1 MIVPI
6 TSREV
11 SSINVQVS
19 FPDFTLTIKQ
29 QVTVDL
35 VNAAL
40 AAYPEDEDLRPML
53 RLAIWL
59 LEEADVAPQQQIAE
73 ALGYQSDRSVRHI
86 RSAIATSGLK
96 ALFDAPR
103 SGRPAVVTQ
112 HAVEQAV
119 IQEILAAV
127 IADHVLPPDEE
138 LAQRAS
144 RRLEESGGPTITA
157 DQVEAIRLH
166 WGICRPD
173 IQAQLKAAQTPQPVQ
188 PEQVTL
194 GHTRWGGAFVLL
206 ALLVQKAWLGAASC
220 LTLAAGYAVTAE
232 QLLLTAIFAVV
243 CGIRRAFHLDGIRDV
258 GFALLTARPRPLS
271 HSTFQHLIHALPLG
285 AVRRFYQA
293 TAQQQVA
300 ETADGNLRLS
310 LDGHTVPRYTR
321 LVDLPKTRL
330 SSTGRVEKADE
341 VLTAFDLD
349 SITFLALRIRRGGKN
364 LLKVVPSLV
373 RELLTHRKGRPGLLR
388 LFLDRGAYKAALFQK
403 LKANQKVR
411 FYCPAVRYAA
421 LVAQWEALQEENFE
435 PEPFVFQRQAGLP
448 EGERTVYHL
457 ADRPMTLNIR
467 EKGRVVD
474 TVTLRAIILHNPQGQ
489 TPRERWHVLFTDDE
503 ESPAR
508 ALADE
513 FGDHWGH
520 EFAHRVG
527 KYNLCYDILPQSYTL
542 VSRRD
547 EQGQLQREV
556 TFNIKA
562 IFLVAWLRCLT
573 FNLMTAFG
581 QALGGEY
588 ARMWAGTS
596 LRKFIHRPASLSL
609 VGDELHVVFDPFPE
623 QEDLRPLL
631 EQLNRKRVAVPWL
644 NDLILQFFIAENEPL
659 HPLDTPEKRKRLFGN
674 GKG

>member
-1 MIVPI
+1 V
-6 TSREV
+6 
-11 SSINVQVS
+11 
-19 FPDFTLTIKQ
+19 
-29 QVTVDL
+29 
-35 VNAAL
+35 
-40 AAYPEDEDLRPML
+40 L
-53 RLAIWL
+53 RLAAWL

-73 ALGYQSDRSVRHI
+73 ALGYRSDRSIRHI
-86 RSAIATSGLK
+86 QSAVAASGLR

-103 SGRPAVVTQ
+103 SGRPGVVTQ
-112 HAVEQAV
+112 HAVEEAV
-119 IQEILAAV
+119 IQEILAA
-127 IADHVLPPDEE
+127 IITEHALPPDEE
-138 LAQRAS
+138 LAQRAT
-144 RRLEESGGPTITA
+144 RRLQDTSGPTVPLTA

-166 WGICRPD
+166 WSIRRPN
-173 IQAQLKAAQTPQPVQ
+173 IKAQLKAAQGSQQADQKRVA
-188 PEQVTL
+188 V

-206 ALLVQKAWLGAASC
+206 ALLVQKAWLRAASC
-220 LTLAAGYAVTAE
+220 LTLAASYAVTSE
-232 QLLLTAIFAVV
+232 QLLLTALFATV
-243 CGIRRAFHLDGIRDV
+243 CGIRRAFHLDGVRDV

-271 HSTFQHLIHALPLG
+271 HSTFQHLIHTLPLG

-300 ETADGNLRLS
+300 ETADGHLRLS

-321 LVDLPKTRL
+321 LVELPKTRL

-349 SITFLALRIRRGGKN
+349 GDAFLALRIRRGGKN
-364 LLKVVPSLV
+364 LQRVVPSLV
-373 RELLTHRKGRPGLLR
+373 RELLAHREGRPGLLR
-388 LFLDRGAYKAALFQK
+388 LFLDRGAYKAALFRE
-403 LKANQKVR
+403 LKANRQVR
-411 FYCPAVRYAA
+411 FYCPAVRYRH
-421 LVAQWEALQEENFE
+421 LVTQWEQLQPQDFE
-435 PEPFVFQRQAGLP
+435 AEPFVFRRQAELA
-448 EGERTVYHL
+448 ENERTVFRL

-474 TVTLRAIILHNPQGQ
+474 RVTLRAIILHNPQGQ
-489 TPRERWHVLFTDDE
+489 TPRKRWHVLFTDDE

-527 KYNLCYDILPQSYTL
+527 KHDLCYDILPQSYIL

-547 EQGQLQREV
+547 EHGQLQREV

-588 ARMWAGTS
+588 ARMWAGTL
-596 LRKFIHRPASLSL
+596 LRKFIHRPASLFL
-609 VGDELHVVFDPFPE
+609 VEDELHVVFDPFPE

-631 EQLNRKRVAVPWL
+631 EQLNRERVAVPCL
-644 NDLILQFFIAENEPL
+644 NGLVLQFFIAEDEPL
-659 HPLDTPEKRKRLFGN
+659 HPLDRLILGA
-674 GKG
+674 KHYLYLS

>member
-1 MIVPI
+1 
-6 TSREV
+6 V
-11 SSINVQVS
+11 SSISVQVS
-19 FPDFTLTIKQ
+19 FPNLTLTIEQ
-29 QVTVDL
+29 QATVDL

-40 AAYPEDEDLRPML
+40 AAYPEDRDLQPML

-59 LEEADVAPQQQIAE
+59 LEEADVTPQQQIAK

-86 RSAIATSGLK
+86 RSAMATSGLE
-96 ALFDAPR
+96 AIFDAPR

-119 IQEILAAV
+119 VQEILAAI
-127 IADHVLPPDEE
+127 IADHALPPDEE

-144 RRLEESGGPTITA
+144 RRLQDTGGATVTLTA
-157 DQVEAIRLH
+157 DQVETIRLH
-166 WGICRPD
+166 WGIRRPD
-173 IQAQLKAAQTPQPVQ
+173 IKAQLKAAQTSQLVE

-206 ALLVQKAWLGAASC
+206 ALLVQKAWLRAASC

-243 CGIRRAFHLDGIRDV
+243 CGIRRAFHLDGVRDV

-271 HSTFQHLIHALPLG
+271 HSTFQHLIHTLPLG

-321 LVDLPKTRL
+321 LVDMPKTRL
-330 SSTGRVEKADE
+330 SSSGRVQKADE

-349 SITFLALRIRRGGKN
+349 GVTFLALRIRRGGKN

-373 RELLTHRKGRPGLLR
+373 RELLTHRRGRPGLLR
-388 LFLDRGAYKAALFQK
+388 LFLDRGAYKAELFQE
-403 LKANQKVR
+403 LKANPQVR

-421 LVAQWEALQEENFE
+421 LVAQWETLQEQDFE
-435 PEPFVFQRQAGLP
+435 PEPFIFQRQTGLP
-448 EGERTVYHL
+448 EGERTVYRL
-457 ADRPMTLNIR
+457 ADQPMALNIR
-467 EKGRVVD
+467 QKGRVVD
-474 TVTLRAIILHNPQGQ
+474 TVTLRAVILHNHQGQ

-503 ESPAR
+503 QSPAR

-527 KYNLCYDILPQSYTL
+527 KYDLCYDILPQSYTL

-547 EQGQLQREV
+547 EQGQLQREI

-573 FNLMTAFG
+573 FDLMTAFG

-588 ARMWAGTS
+588 ARMWAGTL
-596 LRKFIHRPASLSL
+596 LRKFIHRPARLFL
-609 VGDELHVVFDPFPE
+609 VGDELHIVLDPFPE

-631 EQLNRKRVAVPWL
+631 EQLNRERVAVPWL
-644 NDLILQFFIAENEPL
+644 NNLILQFFIAEDEPL
-659 HPLDTPEKRKRLFGN
+659 HPLNTPQKRKRLFGN
-674 GKG
+674 GED

>member
-1 MIVPI
+1 M
-6 TSREV
+6 SN
-11 SSINVQVS
+11 INVQVAFS
-19 FPDFTLTIKQ
+19 NPTLTTEQ
-29 QVTVDL
+29 QATVRL

-40 AAYPEDEDLRPML
+40 AAYPEDGDPRPML
-53 RLAIWL
+53 RLTAWL
-59 LEEADVAPQQQIAE
+59 LEEADVASQQQIAE
-73 ALGYQSDRSVRHI
+73 ALGYESDRSIRHI
-86 RSAIATSGLK
+86 RGAVAANGLQ

-103 SGRPAVVTQ
+103 SGRPGVVTQ

-119 IQEILAAV
+119 IQEILAAI
-127 IADHVLPPDEE
+127 IADHALPADEE
-138 LAQRAS
+138 LAQRATQ
-144 RRLEESGGPTITA
+144 RLQSTGGPPVPLTA
-157 DQVEAIRLH
+157 AQVETIRLR
-166 WGICRPD
+166 WGIHRPD
-173 IQAQLKAAQTPQPVQ
+173 VKAQLKTASGSPHADQERVA
-188 PEQVTL
+188 L
-194 GHTRWGGAFVLL
+194 GQTRWGGAFVLL
-206 ALLVQKAWLGAASC
+206 AILVQKAWLRVASC

-232 QLLLTAIFAVV
+232 QLLLTALFAVL
-243 CGIRRAFHLDGIRDV
+243 CGIRRAWHLDGVRDV

-271 HSTFQHLIHALPLG
+271 HSTFQHLIHTLPLG

-300 ETADGNLRLS
+300 ETADGDLRVS
-310 LDGHTVPRYTR
+310 MDGHPVPRYTR

-341 VLTAFDLD
+341 VLTALDLD
-349 SITFLALRIRRGGKN
+349 GDTFLALRIRRGGKN
-364 LLKVVPSLV
+364 LQKVVLPLM
-373 RELLTHRKGRPGLLR
+373 RELLTHRQGRPGLLR
-388 LFLDRGAYKAALFQK
+388 LFLDRGAYKAALFRDLQ
-403 LKANQKVR
+403 AHPQVH
-411 FYCPAVRYAA
+411 FYCPAVRYRD
-421 LVAQWEALQEENFE
+421 LVAQWEQLQTQDFAAQ
-435 PEPFVFQRQAGLP
+435 PFVFRRQAELAAN
-448 EGERTVYHL
+448 ERTVFRL

-474 TVTLRAIILHNPQGQ
+474 TVTLRAIVLHNPQEQ
-489 TPRERWHVLFTDDE
+489 TSRKRWHVLFTDDE

-527 KYNLCYDILPQSYTL
+527 KHDLCYDILPQSYTL
-542 VSRRD
+542 VSQRD

-588 ARMWAGTS
+588 ARMWAGTL
-596 LRKFIHRPASLSL
+596 LRKFIHRPASLFL

-623 QEDLRPLL
+623 QEALHSLL

-644 NDLILQFFIAENEPL
+644 NGLVLQFFIAEDEPL
-659 HPLDTPEKRKRLFGN
+659 HPLDTPQKRKRLFGN
-674 GKG
+674 DKG